1 MSVKLFSD
9 GRITFSNHAAKLD
22 RIQAERLFERFY
34 TVESAKNSTG
44 LGLSIARLLTEKM
57 AGNIKTE
64 YADEVLVIQVR
75 F

>member
-1 MSVKLFSD
+1 MRLFSD
-9 GRITFSNHAAKLD
+9 GRITFSNHASKID

-57 AGNIKTE
+57 DGNIKAE
-64 YADEVLVIQVR
+64 YVDGKLVIQVE